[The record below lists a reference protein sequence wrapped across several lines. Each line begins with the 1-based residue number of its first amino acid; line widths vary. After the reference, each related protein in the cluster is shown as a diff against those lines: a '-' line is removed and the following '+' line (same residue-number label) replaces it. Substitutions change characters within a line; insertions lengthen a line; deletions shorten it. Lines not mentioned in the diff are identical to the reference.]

1 MTEKEIMLSG
11 GMYNPSDPQLEEE
24 RKQARILFQ
33 KINNTPEEDKDIR
46 DKLFYDLFGTAGE
59 NLYIEPPFFCDYGSN
74 IHVGDNV
81 FMNYGCIILDVME
94 VRIGNNVMFAPN
106 VQLYSAT
113 HPLEAKPRNSGREYA
128 KPINIGND
136 VWIGG
141 GAIICPGVSLG
152 NGVVVGAGAVVTKSF
167 GNDVF
172 IAGNPAKVIKE
183 IDNSSAD

>member
-11 GMYNPSDPQLEEE
+11 GMYDPFDPQLVEE
-24 RKQARILFQ
+24 RKNARILFQ
-33 KINNTPEEDKDIR
+33 KINKLSDEDKDLR
-46 DKLFYDLFGTAGE
+46 DQMFYELFGSAGT

-81 FMNYGCIILDVME
+81 FMNFGCTILDVME
-94 VRIGNNVMFAPN
+94 VKIGSNVMFAPN
-106 VQLYSAT
+106 VHLYTAT
-113 HPLEAKPRNSGREYA
+113 HPLEAKERNSGREFA
-128 KPINIGND
+128 KPITIGND

-167 GNDVF
+167 GNNVF
-172 IAGNPAKVIKE
+172 IAGNPAKVIKP
-183 IDNSSAD
+183 IDNS